1 MIAGD
6 PPLASSETLYSHS
19 MVNIDR
25 GFQMM
30 TWEQFSQLDPECKSA
45 EIQRLL
51 PLVGFMTEDISSIQ
65 KDVTMVENRLQE
77 IRCGELMETWCYSL
91 FIFRCDSICTN
102 GSVSHKSLLKW

>member
-6 PPLASSETLYSHS
+6 PPLASSETLYSTS

-25 GFQMM
+25 GFEMM
-30 TWEQFSQLDPECKSA
+30 TWDQFSKLDPECKSA

-65 KDVTMVENRLQE
+65 KDVTMVESRLQE
-77 IRCGELMETWCYSL
+77 IRWGEVIMVT
-91 FIFRCDSICTN
+91 
-102 GSVSHKSLLKW
+102 

>member
-1 MIAGD
+1 MIRPRIGDHPPCVSLTSVIAGD

-25 GFQMM
+25 GFEMM
-30 TWEQFSQLDPECKSA
+30 TWDQFSKLDPECKSA

-77 IRCGELMETWCYSL
+77 IRCEEVIVL
-91 FIFRCDSICTN
+91 D
-102 GSVSHKSLLKW
+102 

>member
-1 MIAGD
+1 MIRPASAAPVTSLLCLPDLSVAGD

-25 GFQMM
+25 GFEMM
-30 TWEQFSQLDPECKSA
+30 TWDQFSKLDPECKSA

-77 IRCGELMETWCYSL
+77 IRCEEM
-91 FIFRCDSICTN
+91 IM
-102 GSVSHKSLLKW
+102 

>member
-6 PPLASSETLYSHS
+6 PPLASSETLYSTS

-25 GFQMM
+25 GFEMM
-30 TWEQFSQLDPECKSA
+30 TWEQFSKLDPECKSA

-77 IRCGELMETWCYSL
+77 IRWGEVVMVT
-91 FIFRCDSICTN
+91 
-102 GSVSHKSLLKW
+102 

>member
-1 MIAGD
+1 
-6 PPLASSETLYSHS
+6 

-77 IRCGELMETWCYSL
+77 IRYEELMET
-91 FIFRCDSICTN
+91 R
-102 GSVSHKSLLKW
+102 